1 MDAHSMHTFRSL
13 RSILRALLLCSAT
26 CAILALVA
34 PSAQAQGTRG
44 DFALS
49 ERVSEELTKLQ
60 PLVDAKNWD
69 GAVGLVSR
77 LNASAP
83 ANSYDQAFLSDL
95 LAKLHLQKGEYAQ
108 ALVPL
113 ETALRLAD
121 TYGYF
126 EKRNTDIM
134 LDYLSKIYYQE
145 GTSTKSPALQQQY
158 LTKATMYLE
167 RIIKESPAPSA
178 DTMLFYTSLLYNR
191 AVLDQTKIDQNLLK
205 QAKANAEKS
214 LLLSNH
220 PKENFYVIL
229 LATLQQQGDFAP
241 AAEYY
246 ELLVKKYPSNKNYW
260 SQLMATY
267 VTLSQDPDE
276 KKARSYNLRAA
287 VTIERAQERGFLNTP
302 KDNFNLIGIYF
313 NMGQYGKATELLH
326 QGLRTGGIENT
337 QKNWE
342 LLAYSFQQV
351 NREKEAIEALTEA
364 TQLYPKSGQLEFQIG
379 QIYYGMDQLPD
390 AYRHIK
396 LAVERGNLDKPA
408 SVHSFLAYLCY
419 ELGKLEEALDCIK
432 TALSL
437 PDAPTDGQ
445 LKRLRQAVE
454 EGIRDRE
461 AAKNGTRTT

>member
-1 MDAHSMHTFRSL
+1 MHPTSSL
-13 RSILRALLLCSAT
+13 RSFVRALLLGGVT
-26 CAILALVA
+26 CAALVLAA
-34 PSAQAQGTRG
+34 PSVQAQGTRG

-49 ERVSEELTKLQ
+49 ERIGEELTKLQ

-69 GAVGLVSR
+69 GAVALVSR
-77 LNASAP
+77 LNASAAP
-83 ANSYDQAFLSDL
+83 NSYDQAFLSDL
-95 LAKLHLQKGEYAQ
+95 LAKLHLQKGEYTQ
-108 ALVPL
+108 AIVPL

-126 EKRNTDIM
+126 EKRNTDMM

-145 GTSTKSPALQQQY
+145 GTTTKSPALQQQY

-167 RIIKESPAPSA
+167 RIISESTTPNA

-205 QAKANAEKS
+205 QAKVNAEKS

-229 LATLQQQGDFAP
+229 LATLQQQGDFAR

-246 ELLVKKYPSNKNYW
+246 ELLVKKYPTNKNYW

-267 VTLSQDPDE
+267 VTLSSDPDP
-276 KKARSYNLRAA
+276 KKSLSYNLRAA

-326 QGLRTGGIENT
+326 QGLRNGGIENT

-342 LLAYSFQQV
+342 LLAYSYQQV
-351 NREKEAIEALTEA
+351 NRENQAIEALTEA
-364 TQLYPKSGQLEFQIG
+364 TKQYPKAGQLEFQIG
-379 QIYYGMDQLPD
+379 QIYYGLDQLPD
-390 AYRHIK
+390 AYRHLK
-396 LAVERGNLDKPA
+396 LAVEKGSLEKPA
-408 SVHSFLAYLCY
+408 SAYAFLAYLCY

-432 TALSL
+432 VALSL
-437 PDAPTDGQ
+437 PDAPTDNQ
-445 LKRLRQAVE
+445 LTRLRQAVE

-461 AAKNGTRTT
+461 AAKNGTRSN

>member
-1 MDAHSMHTFRSL
+1 MDAFSMHLPVSFRSFL
-13 RSILRALLLCSAT
+13 RV
-26 CAILALVA
+26 LALCGAVWA
-34 PSAQAQGTRG
+34 VVGLGTASAQQRG

-49 ERVSEELTKLQ
+49 ERIGEELTKLQ
-60 PLVDAKNWD
+60 PMVDAKNWD

-77 LNASAP
+77 LNASAAP
-83 ANSYDQAFLSDL
+83 NSYDQAFLSDL
-95 LAKLHLQKGEYAQ
+95 LAKLHLQKGEYTQ
-108 ALVPL
+108 AIVPL

-126 EKRNTDIM
+126 EKRNTEMM
-134 LDYLSKIYYQE
+134 LDYLSKIFYQE

-158 LTKATMYLE
+158 LTKATLYLE
-167 RIIKESPAPSA
+167 RIIAESPAPSA

-191 AVLDQTKIDQNLLK
+191 AVLDPNKIDQNLLK
-205 QAKANAEKS
+205 QAKVNAEKS
-214 LLLSNH
+214 LLISNH

-229 LATLQQQGDFAP
+229 LATLQQQGDFAR

-267 VTLSQDPDE
+267 VTLSQDSDE
-276 KKARSYNLRAA
+276 KKARSNNLRAA

-313 NMGQYGKATELLH
+313 NIGQYGKATELLH
-326 QGLRTGGIENT
+326 NGLKTGGIENT

-342 LLAYSFQQV
+342 LLAYSYQQV
-351 NREKEAIEALTEA
+351 NRESQAIEALTEA
-364 TQLYPKSGQLEFQIG
+364 TRQYPKSGQLELQIG
-379 QIYYGMDQLPD
+379 QIYYGLDQLPD
-390 AYRHIK
+390 AYRHLK
-396 LAVERGNLDKPA
+396 LAVEKGNLEKPA
-408 SVHSFLAYLCY
+408 SAYGFLAYLCY
-419 ELGKLEEALDCIK
+419 ELGKLEEALDCIR
-432 TALSL
+432 TTLSL

-445 LKRLRQAVE
+445 LNRLRQAVE

-461 AAKNGTRTT
+461 AAKNGTRNT

>member
-1 MDAHSMHTFRSL
+1 MHPTSSL
-13 RSILRALLLCSAT
+13 RSFVRALLLGGVT
-26 CAILALVA
+26 CAALVLAA
-34 PSAQAQGTRG
+34 PSVQAQGTRS

-49 ERVSEELTKLQ
+49 ERIGEELTKLQ

-69 GAVGLVSR
+69 GAIALVSR
-77 LNASAP
+77 LNASAAP
-83 ANSYDQAFLSDL
+83 NSYDQAFLSDL
-95 LAKLHLQKGEYAQ
+95 LAKLHLQKGEYTQ
-108 ALVPL
+108 AIVPL

-126 EKRNTDIM
+126 EKRNTDMM

-145 GTSTKSPALQQQY
+145 GTTTKSPALQQQY

-167 RIIKESPAPSA
+167 RIISESTTPNA

-205 QAKANAEKS
+205 QAKVNAEKS

-229 LATLQQQGDFAP
+229 LATLQQQGDFAR

-246 ELLVKKYPSNKNYW
+246 ELLVKKYPTNKNYW

-267 VTLSQDPDE
+267 VTLSSDPDP
-276 KKARSYNLRAA
+276 KKSLSYNLRAA

-326 QGLRTGGIENT
+326 QGLRNGGIENT

-342 LLAYSFQQV
+342 LLAYSYQQV
-351 NREKEAIEALTEA
+351 NRENQAIEALTEA
-364 TQLYPKSGQLEFQIG
+364 TKQYPKAGQLEFQIG
-379 QIYYGMDQLPD
+379 QIYYGLDQLPD
-390 AYRHIK
+390 AYRHLK
-396 LAVERGNLDKPA
+396 LAVEKGSLEKPA
-408 SVHSFLAYLCY
+408 SAYAFLAYLCY

-432 TALSL
+432 VALSL
-437 PDAPTDGQ
+437 PDAPTDNQ
-445 LKRLRQAVE
+445 LTRLRQAVE

-461 AAKNGTRTT
+461 AAKNGTRSN